1 MALFKGSLI
10 AEASG
15 SVNGVVFSRNRG
27 GAYIR
32 NRSVPVNPT
41 TDLQTRIRG
50 IFGGS
55 ASNWKNLPS
64 TVRNAWALYA
74 EKTPLINRL
83 GASRPIPALAMYQRC
98 ITPRVQAGL
107 AIPADP
113 PTTPGLPNPFAF
125 SALGVTADEA
135 EQEITINFTTGQAW
149 ASQVGAAALVYLSS
163 GQSPAVNN
171 PGSTFKYVGRILG
184 ASTAPTSP
192 QTFSVAGVQP
202 IAAGLRYWARVVV
215 TDAEGRLSQETV
227 QELAS
232 VS

>member
-32 NRSVPVNPT
+32 NRSVPVNPS

-50 IFGGS
+50 IFGGN
-55 ASNWKNLPS
+55 ATNWKSLS
-64 TVRNAWALYA
+64 QADRDAWALYA

-83 GASRPIPALAMYQRC
+83 GASRAIPALAMYQRC
-98 ITPRVQAGL
+98 VTPRIQAGL

-113 PTTPGLPNPFAF
+113 PTTPGLPNPFVFA
-125 SALGVTADEA
+125 SGGVTADVGD
-135 EQEITINFTTGQAW
+135 QTITVNFTTGQAW
-149 ASQVGAAALVYLSS
+149 AGQVGAAALIYISS

-171 PGSTFKYVGRILG
+171 PGSTFKYLSRING
-184 ASTAPTSP
+184 AATPPASPFTVST
-192 QTFSVAGVQP
+192 AGVQA
-202 IAAGLRYWARVVV
+202 INAGLRYWVRVVV
-215 TDAEGRLSQETV
+215 TDAEGRLSQELV

-232 VS
+232 VA

>member
-15 SVNGVVFSRNRG
+15 SINGVVFSRNRG

-32 NRSVPVNPT
+32 NRSVPVNPS
-41 TDLQTRIRG
+41 TDEQNRIRG
-50 IFGGS
+50 IFGGN
-55 ASNWKNLPS
+55 ASTWKTLS
-64 TVRNAWALYA
+64 EADRAAWSLYA

-113 PTTPGLPNPFAF
+113 PTTPGLPAPFAF

-135 EQEITINFTTGQAW
+135 EQEITLNFPAGQTW
-149 ASQVGAAALVYLSS
+149 AGQVGAAALVYLSS

-171 PGSTFKYVGRILG
+171 PGSTFRYVGRING
-184 ASTAPTSP
+184 NGTPPTSP
-192 QTFSVAGVQP
+192 QTFSVAGIQP

-232 VS
+232 VA